1 MNKKKRMVQAV
12 LALGVIV
19 VGIYMWWN
27 HAWGTPPAI
36 SGLGFIMAGLALWV
50 PYCPVAKALLGDGE

>member
-1 MNKKKRMVQAV
+1 MLQGA

-27 HAWGTPPAI
+27 FAWGTPPAI
-36 SGLGFIMAGLALWV
+36 SGVGFIMAGLALWV
-50 PYCPVAKALLGDGE
+50 PHCPLMKKLLG

>member
-1 MNKKKRMVQAV
+1 MNKKKRVVQGA
-12 LALGVIV
+12 LALGVIA
-19 VGIYMWWN
+19 VGLYMWWN

-50 PYCPVAKALLGDGE
+50 PHCPLMKMILK

>member
-1 MNKKKRMVQAV
+1 MNKKKRVVQGA
-12 LALGVIV
+12 LALGVIAF
-19 VGIYMWWN
+19 GLYMWWS

-50 PYCPVAKALLGDGE
+50 PHCPLMKMILK